1 MLLTQ
6 VRKSDLALSVAM
18 YNSCFSLDNYDIRC
32 CFAAAAEMKYK
43 TYVSIIF
50 GSSIVLLVLSHVAV
64 LGNALILAAIWKRTF
79 QRTWLYVLLSGL
91 AFSDFCT
98 EFIVQPL
105 LALFFFLFLDESG
118 VVDAPKHLNAYIIIT
133 YVGLMSETFFSNVE
147 LILIT
152 LLSIERWLHMSRRTF
167 MTPRRRYLAVALLL
181 VVPALLLVSNVVQYL
196 RIRKLDVALTIIN
209 VVVIVICYLITSF
222 AYYKLYR
229 IIRQHQQQVQG
240 NQSSQNSGQ
249 PARNLAKYKRSV
261 KSMLYIF
268 ALFSVTLTPVVE
280 GIAFL
285 LSRAENLS
293 CLEAFA
299 VFYVCLSI
307 CFLSPTTTTTT
318 TTPLFALY
326 LITYICINREKIK
339 FL

>member
-1 MLLTQ
+1 
-6 VRKSDLALSVAM
+6 M
-18 YNSCFSLDNYDIRC
+18 YNSCFSLDNLDLRC
-32 CFAAAAEMKYK
+32 CFAEAADMKYK

-50 GSSIVLLVLSHVAV
+50 ASSIVLLVLSPVAV
-64 LGNALILAAIWKRTF
+64 VGNVLILAAIWKRTF

-98 EFIVQPL
+98 GLIVQPL
-105 LALFFFLFLDESG
+105 LALCFFLFLNESG

-133 YVGLMSETFFSNVE
+133 YVGLMNGTFFCNVE

-152 LLSIERWLHMSRRTF
+152 LLSIERWLHMSRRSL

-196 RIRKLDVALTIIN
+196 RLRKLDVALTIIN
-209 VVVIVICYLITSF
+209 VVVIVLCYLITSF
-222 AYYKLYR
+222 AYYKVYR

-240 NQSSQNSGQ
+240 NQSSQNFGQ
-249 PARNLAKYKRSV
+249 PAINLAKYKRSV

-268 ALFSVTLTPVVE
+268 ALVSVTLTPVIV

-299 VFYVCLSI
+299 VFYICLSI
-307 CFLSPTTTTTT
+307 CFLSPSLS
-318 TTPLFALY
+318 PVLY
-326 LITYICINREKIK
+326 LWRMNELRDGVKSLFCASD
-339 FL
+339 